1 MLSHERRVYVEFKF
15 DYKHKRSV
23 VLQQSNEMVLV
34 ARNNLN
40 WMSKALFSSKKI
52 VKFFRFSSHRISRHV
67 HIVLNID
74 ENKN

>member
-40 WMSKALFSSKKI
+40 WMSKALFSSK
-52 VKFFRFSSHRISRHV
+52 FF
-67 HIVLNID
+67 
-74 ENKN
+74 